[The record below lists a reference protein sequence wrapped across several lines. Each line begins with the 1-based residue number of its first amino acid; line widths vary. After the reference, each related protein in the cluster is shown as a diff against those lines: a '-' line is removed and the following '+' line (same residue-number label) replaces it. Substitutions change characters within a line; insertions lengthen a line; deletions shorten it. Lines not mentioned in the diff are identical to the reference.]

1 MQTES
6 GTESKRV
13 HTWAVPVVCVLAAAG
28 YAAVFLA
35 HGKVVD
41 AIVAAGVMLAYGGL
55 LIVLSR
61 HSEIAALLRGT
72 GRDERRMLIDLRASA
87 FALYAV
93 ALLSLAMTFI
103 ELAKGHEP
111 GAWGIVA
118 AVAGA
123 AYLAGIVIFSRRT

>member
-6 GTESKRV
+6 GTETRRA
-13 HTWAVPVVCVLAAAG
+13 HNWAVPVVCVLAAAG

-55 LIVLSR
+55 LIALSR
-61 HSEIAALLRGT
+61 RSEIAALLRGT
-72 GRDERRMLIDLRASA
+72 GRDERRALIDLRASA
-87 FALYAV
+87 LALYAV
-93 ALLSLAMTFI
+93 IILTLTMTFI
-103 ELAKGHEP
+103 ELARGRGP

-118 AVAGA
+118 AVGGA
-123 AYLAGIVIFSRRT
+123 AYLAGVVIFSHRT

>member
-6 GTESKRV
+6 ATKPGRV

-41 AIVAAGVMLAYGGL
+41 AVLAAAVMLAYGGL
-55 LIVLSR
+55 LIALSR
-61 HSEIAALLRGT
+61 RSEIAALLRGT
-72 GRDERRMLIDLRASA
+72 GRDERRALIDLRASA
-87 FALYAV
+87 LALYAV
-93 ALLSLAMTFI
+93 IILTLAMTFI
-103 ELAKGHEP
+103 ELAKGREP
-111 GAWGIVA
+111 GPWAIVA
-118 AVAGA
+118 AVGGA